1 MPRLD
6 ELLNTARQ
14 EVPEITSEELS
25 QRLRANSFTLVDVR
39 EDDEWKQGH
48 LPRARH
54 VSRGMLEMRIEQA
67 APDKRAEVIL
77 YCAGGN
83 RSLLAGQTLKS
94 LGYDNVKSLA
104 GGINAW
110 TRSGFAVEKDRE
122 FTVEQ
127 LDRYSRHLML
137 PQVGK
142 EGQAKLL
149 DAKVLIVGAGG
160 LGSPVALYLAA
171 AGVGTLGIIDND
183 VVDRSNL
190 QRQVLHDTPRVGQPK
205 AESAKETLGRLNPD
219 VKVEAYPERL
229 TIENVATLVDEHDII
244 VDGSDNFETR
254 YLLNDACY
262 FAGKPNVHGSIFQFD
277 GQMTVFHPQSG
288 GPCYRCIFPEIP
300 ETGACLNCA
309 EAGVLGVLP
318 GAVGLV
324 QATETLKLILG
335 IGETLI
341 GRLLVYDALRMRFR
355 EFNIDRDPECLLCGD
370 TPIIT
375 SLEKRGMEG

>member
-1 MPRLD
+1 MPPLD
-6 ELLNTARQ
+6 DLLNAARN
-14 EVPEITSEELS
+14 EVPEIEPDELR
-25 QRLRANSFTLVDVR
+25 QRLQANGLTLIDVR

-48 LPRARH
+48 LPHALH

-67 APDKRAEVIL
+67 APDKRAETIL

-83 RSLLAGQTLKS
+83 RSLLAGRTLKA
-94 LGYDNVKSLA
+94 LGYSSVKSLA

-110 TRSGFAVEKDRE
+110 ARSGFAIKKDRE
-122 FTVEQ
+122 LTTEQ
-127 LDRYSRHLML
+127 LDRYSRHIML

-142 EGQAKLL
+142 PGQAKLL
-149 DAKVLIVGAGG
+149 DAKVLVVGAGG

-190 QRQVLHDTPRVGQPK
+190 QRQVLHDTPRVGHPK
-205 AESAKETLGRLNPD
+205 AESAKETLQRLNPD
-219 VKVEAYPERL
+219 VNVVAYTDRL
-229 TIENVATLVDEHDII
+229 TADNVESLVDEYDII

-254 YLLNDACY
+254 YLLNDAAY

-277 GQMTVFHPQSG
+277 GQMTVFHPKQG

-300 ETGACLNCA
+300 EAGACLNCA

-324 QATETLKLILG
+324 QATETLKLLLG

-355 EFNIDRDPECLLCGD
+355 EFNIARDPECLLCGD
-370 TPIIT
+370 APSIT
-375 SLEKRGMEG
+375 TLKR